1 MFYHVSSSST
11 WWLKPALTG
20 AQDGDTVGTVSPGHS
35 LNLTLL
41 VCKVTV
47 ENGSNMVIWLC
58 HKKENF
64 IMAPERCS
72 SLNEKTISPGEEGKQ
87 KLREREREMSGQP
100 NVCCDVGHQQT
111 RAAGQKNCNL
121 HSYEGPGCL
130 FFFTNSYLC
139 WRSSEILRILSLKI
153 FTFSSE

>member
-1 MFYHVSSSST
+1 MSVIYYVLSSSST

-41 VCKVTV
+41 VYKVTV
-47 ENGSNMVIWLC
+47 ENGSHMITCLC

-72 SLNEKTISPGEEGKQ
+72 SSNEKTISPGEEGKQ
-87 KLREREREMSGQP
+87 KLPDVAQLSQTRQP
-100 NVCCDVGHQQT
+100 NVCCDVGHRSRGAQ
-111 RAAGQKNCNL
+111 RDKLG
-121 HSYEGPGCL
+121 SL
-130 FFFTNSYLC
+130 FQ
-139 WRSSEILRILSLKI
+139 
-153 FTFSSE
+153 